1 MSRFSLDEYLDLLG
15 GVPLPTDPQ
24 RDRFVDY
31 VAHAHSWYKH
41 LPPFPPGVPF
51 YFFLDKYAGCDRV
64 RLAGGQ
70 TVLEERV
77 KRGFHYSA
85 IPTTEYRRR
94 FGFLAFS
101 CGAGTTVRL
110 LGGDSVVLPR
120 DKTARV
126 PGDDARVRGL
136 PTEILQVG
144 MLRLTGL
151 IHTIAATDNGWVS
164 PILQQ
169 GQTFSRAFPVPGVF
183 QYGCTLHPSMAGTV
197 LVQ

>member
-1 MSRFSLDEYLDLLG
+1 
-15 GVPLPTDPQ
+15 
-24 RDRFVDY
+24 
-31 VAHAHSWYKH
+31 
-41 LPPFPPGVPF
+41 
-51 YFFLDKYAGCDRV
+51 
-64 RLAGGQ
+64 
-70 TVLEERV
+70 VLEERV

-151 IHTIAATDNGWVS
+151 IHTIAAAQLWWDGLERWPEELGGRAVLEKIHACCRRALEMS
-164 PILQQ
+164 PEEFTQTRMDFRQRLRHDLQEMRPEEALLL
-169 GQTFSRAFPVPGVF
+169 GTADPGLYEIF
-183 QYGCTLHPSMAGTV
+183 APERRRQHGEMRNTIDRMCE
-197 LVQ
+197 LVERQRGR